1 MHSPELG
8 RREVVYENEY
18 QQVYRVAA
26 NFGTFRKNYFVTDY
40 GQRAGLVAVKGR
52 SMLLVQQYRL
62 LVNGFSWEIPGG
74 KVDDD
79 ETAEEAAVRECFEET
94 GVRCKNLKPV
104 LIFHPGLDTLNNP
117 THLFY
122 SRNFVETVRTNFHG
136 HEARQHAWVPL
147 EDCLKMV
154 LKKEIVDS
162 LSIIGL
168 LGYQVFVGK
177 R

>member
-1 MHSPELG
+1 M
-8 RREVVYENEY
+8 VYENEY
-18 QQVYRVAA
+18 QQVYSVAA
-26 NFGTFRKNYFVTDY
+26 NFGTFRKNYVVTDY
-40 GQRAGLVAVKGR
+40 GQRAGLVVVKER
-52 SMLLVQQYRL
+52 SILLVQQYRL
-62 LVNGFSWEIPGG
+62 LINGFPWEIPGG

-104 LIFHPGLDTLNNP
+104 LIFQPGLDTLNNP

-122 SRNFVETVRTNFHG
+122 SHNFAETMWTDYHG
-136 HEARQHAWVPL
+136 HEVCRRAWIPL

-168 LGYQVFVGK
+168 LGYRVIVGMQ
-177 R
+177 